1 MERCAVC
8 MWIINLSN
16 NADNKV
22 SDAREASYV
31 RELFVKNNLD
41 LKYDIIGCCIIFAFT
56 NILSLILG
64 YSIFGM

>member
-22 SDAREASYV
+22 SDVREAWYV
-31 RELFVKNNLD
+31 RELFVKNYLD
-41 LKYDIIGCCIIFAFT
+41 LKFDIVDYCIILL
-56 NILSLILG
+56 N
-64 YSIFGM
+64 